1 MWTWWVWWW
10 WWWCSFFFFFFLNVN
25 AAVSRSCAL
34 LINDLPWWW
43 LSDVSLICPN
53 MEIGLNTKRQMITSS
68 LHAVETNIF
77 FGLVMEQIHKRETE
91 SWVKFTFFFFW
102 KAEHTQ
108 ERSGVQ
114 YWFHLDSQVSN
125 GLFVLIMKSIYTS
138 ICQNIVNLLIKI

>member
-77 FGLVMEQIHKRETE
+77 FGLVMEQIHKERDRELSE
-91 SWVKFTFFFFW
+91 IYFFFLLESR
-102 KAEHTQ
+102 AHT
-108 ERSGVQ
+108 RTLRCS
-114 YWFHLDSQVSN
+114 
-125 GLFVLIMKSIYTS
+125 VLISFRQPSIKWS
-138 ICQNIVNLLIKI
+138 IRVDYEINLYLNLPKYCQPLN